1 MKHGS
6 TIYIRW
12 YCYFD
17 LIVSPFR
24 EELGS
29 VFEAGFIGLLLLEG
43 DLFLLRGL
51 FGHMVRY

>member
-1 MKHGS
+1 MKQGS

-17 LIVSPFR
+17 IIITPFR
-24 EELGS
+24 EEFRS
-29 VFEAGFIGLLLLEG
+29 VLEASFIGLLFLEG
-43 DLFLLRGL
+43 DLFLLRDL